1 MKLDEVYIENF
12 RSIIEM
18 NIKMSNYTVV
28 LGKNNVG
35 KTNVMKAIIRG
46 WNILDEA
53 FSSNVSRFKSS
64 KSETK
69 QIRIRRYSKIMEE
82 MEKDFP
88 IVDSEDIND
97 YCNVIIGFYFN
108 INEEE
113 LLEIKSKLNNNSK
126 LNGRIYI
133 EINYDNE
140 GNHFVKVKINEY
152 GGFLRSI
159 TSINFVIEF
168 VKTKFDIDYIQSI
181 RTEDTA
187 TDIVQEAVKERLRDL
202 TNSDEYNKAVKL
214 INNLQEKEIEKISEQ
229 IEPDLKRYLNNI
241 DSVEVVLLKDNI
253 RSMVNFG
260 LYKNIDIKINDGRL
274 TSLKSKGDGIK
285 SLIALS
291 ILQTSESSNRLLMID
306 EPESHLHSGAI
317 RELKNKILNDTSN
330 HQILICSH
338 HQIFVDRNKVNNNKI
353 ISDGKLVGKIDIRRI
368 RKELEVSLSENL
380 LSAEVVLLV
389 EGETDKAILEM
400 YIREKRKDLLDL
412 LNKGTFIIDVI
423 RGVSKLNQKISFY
436 ESGLCNVLALLDND
450 EAVKREVQSVVI
462 SQANLFLI
470 PKFEKKES
478 EIEDIFEKN
487 FIYNIVDQEFG
498 LNNSTEKII
507 KQEKKLTDNLK
518 LFLQKYGK
526 IFDKEEKEQFKWNV
540 VSHLK
545 KEDVLPIQKHY
556 CEFMESVCDRSMEVY
571 KNKSHK

>member
-253 RSMVNFG
+253 RYMVNFG

-450 EAVKREVQSVVI
+450 EAVKREIQSVVI

-470 PKFEKKES
+470 PKFENKKA
-478 EIEDIFEKN
+478 K
-487 FIYNIVDQEFG
+487 
-498 LNNSTEKII
+498 
-507 KQEKKLTDNLK
+507 
-518 LFLQKYGK
+518 
-526 IFDKEEKEQFKWNV
+526 
-540 VSHLK
+540 
-545 KEDVLPIQKHY
+545 
-556 CEFMESVCDRSMEVY
+556 
-571 KNKSHK
+571 